1 MYFLDK
7 KTSQKDSDAFRLLI
21 DIGEL
26 ISLCLKFLNFSL
38 SDFSLSLCL
47 FLFV

>member
-26 ISLCLKFLNFSL
+26 IYPMLISNRNASESFLA
-38 SDFSLSLCL
+38 CL
-47 FLFV
+47 FV